1 MNYKLGNTIIEATNI
16 NHFIG
21 DKHILRD
28 ININIRNIK
37 RTGVNQG
44 QIIALLGPS
53 GCGKTQLF
61 KILTGLLTPKTG
73 NIVIDNTPVQPGDVG
88 IIAQDYPLFHNRT
101 VTDNLSIA
109 VKHAPDTSNADIK
122 IKNMLARF
130 NMVDK
135 ADHYPNE
142 LSGGQRQRVAI
153 MQQVLCGHNFMMMDE
168 PFSGLD
174 IVMKDEVKEAITEIS
189 MMDEK
194 NTIIIVSHNIADA
207 ASVADQIWIMGH
219 ERDDTGKQI
228 PGAVIRH
235 KFDLKVMGLAW
246 QEHLD
251 ANPAFISF
259 VQQVE
264 AIFREL

>member
-1 MNYKLGNTIIEATNI
+1 MNYELGNTIIEARGI

-28 ININIRNIK
+28 ISFDVRNIK

-61 KILTGLLTPKTG
+61 KILTGLLTPKEGT
-73 NIVIDNTPVQPGDVG
+73 ITIDGKPVEPGDVG

-101 VTDNLSIA
+101 IAGNLKIA
-109 VKHAPDTSNADIK
+109 IEHSSDPTNIDTK
-122 IKNMLARF
+122 IAAMLDRF
-130 NMVDK
+130 HMADK

-142 LSGGQRQRVAI
+142 LSGGQRQRIAI
-153 MQQVLCGHNFMMMDE
+153 IQQVLCGHNFMMMDE

-174 IVMKDEVKEAITEIS
+174 IVMKDEVKESILEIS
-189 MMDEK
+189 LMDEK
-194 NTIIIVSHNIADA
+194 NTIIVVSHNITDA

-219 ERDDTGKQI
+219 ERDESGAQI

-235 KFDLKVMGLAW
+235 KFDLKALGLSW
-246 QEHLD
+246 QENVSNH
-251 ANPAFISF
+251 PEFIEF

-264 AIFREL
+264 MIFREL